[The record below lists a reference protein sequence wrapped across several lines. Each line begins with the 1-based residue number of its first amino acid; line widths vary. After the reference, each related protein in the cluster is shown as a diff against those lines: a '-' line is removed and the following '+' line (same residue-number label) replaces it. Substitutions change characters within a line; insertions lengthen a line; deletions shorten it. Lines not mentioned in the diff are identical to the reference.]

1 MNGLFDFGA
10 LLNPQKAAVN
20 PGAAPKAGPSPW
32 YQSPKFWGDM
42 GAALASGQRG
52 GAAMAYAMKG
62 QQGRAGL
69 NAKLNFLRNA
79 GAQPDELQLA
89 AQDEGALDLMMK
101 RAFTKTPAAKK
112 PTSVLEFEAM
122 QKNPDYAEYMRKKG
136 AQRPEEYGLNPQYGY
151 DENQNPVLLQLSKSG
166 KVRQT
171 ALPDGV
177 TLSKKPIEIDAGT
190 RVILIDPITRQPI
203 GEVPK
208 ENYKAAFD
216 KGAGAAAGKSHGE
229 ALEKKTSLESKLPG
243 LMKVVSELDE
253 LADKATYTYAGQ
265 GRDFVERQLG
275 MEPNESAVARAEYV
289 AKVDNQVLPLL
300 RDTFGAAFT
309 VKEGE
314 TLRATLGDP
323 NKSPAEKKAVLRAF
337 IEQKKRDVAA
347 LETRTNGV
355 AETGIP
361 DVKTLS
367 DEQLRAIING
377 Q

>member
-79 GAQPDELQLA
+79 GAQPD
-89 AQDEGALDLMMK
+89 
-101 RAFTKTPAAKK
+101 
-112 PTSVLEFEAM
+112 
-122 QKNPDYAEYMRKKG
+122 
-136 AQRPEEYGLNPQYGY
+136 
-151 DENQNPVLLQLSKSG
+151 
-166 KVRQT
+166 
-171 ALPDGV
+171 
-177 TLSKKPIEIDAGT
+177 
-190 RVILIDPITRQPI
+190 
-203 GEVPK
+203 
-208 ENYKAAFD
+208 
-216 KGAGAAAGKSHGE
+216 
-229 ALEKKTSLESKLPG
+229 
-243 LMKVVSELDE
+243 
-253 LADKATYTYAGQ
+253 
-265 GRDFVERQLG
+265 
-275 MEPNESAVARAEYV
+275 EYV